1 MTKICGVGKLMNRHV
16 PWGGSGGGGSLP
28 PELRDSLIGVWVVGK
43 KTNDSPDRTIIK
55 NKIPNAGGDFQLLN
69 FAYKLNSGYGKYE
82 TDFTTWNRG
91 HLTTTFTDKS
101 VVFHPENKN
110 QWLLTAQKGVK
121 IPALKLNV
129 KGITDRELVFTINSD
144 EVQLSIILKNGIN
157 NIPSFISSTTSGF
170 HTNNLGITDWGIY
183 EVEQI
188 PSYQGALVTDGIDD
202 LITSTKTVQEM
213 GITDEITVVSMI
225 HQIGQG
231 FSTNNIRNATA
242 LTGRSENLTIGKTGI
257 YGWSKSDIHTATI
270 SNINNIL
277 GDKNDYSAAGGG
289 YDNSMIFSVEGYK
302 GNNSVLEVSSV
313 AWYWTFAAKKVLTGD
328 DINQIIA
335 AYNLD
340 EYVNATLYYDI
351 KKQGI
356 TNENHASFSDQ
367 LVDYSGNG
375 RNMQLYNIVWDG
387 DSGIGKYNYPGW
399 RLTATTAAKY
409 KNIRIYQ
416 TLNGTYTAEFKGV
429 TELYN
434 RVGIGLEI
442 LSKNRYLEIKKDGIY
457 SVDPVEDATEL
468 QVRFGDFTN
477 TETYDCDVVITQIP
491 VIEGGL
497 CLDGVNDYGQF
508 VGNLGLKDYTVAINR
523 AYQSLINNQVP
534 LVSSNLTTDNT
545 PFLME
550 HWNTD
555 TNAISF
561 SFGASKITNVPL
573 DISKKITYQS
583 TYSYMG
589 DAINKGTSTSI
600 GDGLTLGKYGAGVQY
615 ASIVLWNLLLFPY
628 SLSPFLL
635 ERQLK
640 KYKIGTLYPDMV
652 EWRPKVKSDDRIK
665 SINFYI
671 NLVGATV
678 GNYYPIG
685 AGLGIAVEPV
695 APYYVNSLKVN
706 GKATIPNA
714 DHKGFNGT
722 LDAKSPQNITMDIV
736 VDGSLVQWNPTYN
749 SNVAYQSVTCLNYS
763 DSLKTVNVGDYVK
776 VGDALAVRVILAN
789 TLDEVAN
796 TKVNGQECEIV
807 VVSPRV
813 FDCKFFVTSDSP
825 QKVDIT
831 IDEYVRFEDLVQPYP
846 VFVGLGSITWGSKLK
861 VGSTISFIGM
871 TNLLSEYYSINGE
884 LLFNGVPFNRNSGQ
898 HVIEKTN
905 AFSFSQP
912 FTYIGDGNEP
922 KCILYP
928 ERLSIPNG
936 SYQILGYIP
945 DISGHGNNGRFN
957 NFAFTSESGA
967 NEDGSIHF
975 DGVTDFIDV
984 PNTVGG
990 KQMIMKVQW
999 DEPTADAIIYDQRGY
1014 PNEFAIYNADT
1025 YNDGTACV
1033 AYQARNSGRTFIDGI
1048 LNSNIKASELK
1059 TIKHIITSTNELS
1072 SGANNKA
1079 PHIGS
1084 NAVHDSYFT
1093 KMALWCFMLFDN
1105 ISTDEEITELNRR
1118 IGVEAKVSYPEY
1130 YWDAYGKTNDDATDI
1145 DGNRTVMPNKNENL
1159 AHLGLSLYNFAY
1171 NQESGYGGQ
1180 GFIRKFATEPA
1191 ADTWQT
1197 NKSRLDYTASDD
1209 GLSVNITKVKSQIAL
1224 FWTTNPNAK
1233 SYYEITGISSSGQAI
1248 KFGTDQTG
1256 YDYSVIADKD
1266 GIYEVDWSLLVNSKG
1281 TLATACIL
1289 SVQIGVRNI
1298 TIKQVTQYQNG
1309 LLLDG
1314 VNDYLSNNAIP
1325 VLSDFTCIGKRL
1337 FLPSMAGSRPYVIK
1351 GDRVNSGGIG
1361 NAFLMEFNGGVEQYS
1376 FGTKNQNTEAEVP
1389 ALISYMTPTSYN
1401 GKAIS
1406 RGTGVDTAGLFVGG
1420 TVSSAYTPMVFY
1432 KLMLYT
1438 KSLTTLEINYLK
1450 NMFARDE
1457 IIDLGNP
1464 IFLEAAPPPAIS
1476 IDWTSW
1482 QYVPTSATATVQP
1495 HEFNLTKVLKSGMF
1509 LQINGLTTEI
1519 PSMKV
1524 KVTGAVKESYLVY
1537 QYCIK
1542 EDDLIH
1548 VVGLNA
1554 DGEYVLPA
1562 SYHSESLHWTGF
1574 KASPS
1579 APDLDLKVEIL
1590 EQY

>member
-28 PELRDSLIGVWVVGK
+28 PELRDALIGVWVVGK
-43 KTNDSPDRTIIK
+43 KTNASPDRTIIK

-69 FAYKLNSGYGKYE
+69 FAYKLNSGYGEYNVTLHGFPYE
-82 TDFTTWNRG
+82 ENMGSLSD
-91 HLTTTFTDKS
+91 DKAVFNSGGQLLLPYSSMDADIPSFKIKVSGLSGTYHFRYYYRSSDGVQHS
-101 VVFHPENKN
+101 VDM
-110 QWLLTAQKGVK
+110 AQ
-121 IPALKLNV
+121 
-129 KGITDRELVFTINSD
+129 
-144 EVQLSIILKNGIN
+144 NGYYDLPVCY
-157 NIPSFISSTTSGF
+157 NIPSSSDGTNCGF
-170 HTNNLGITDWGIY
+170 ANNGTDVVTI
-183 EVEQI
+183 EQI
-188 PSYQGALVTDGIDD
+188 PSWQGAIRTDGVNDTIVAEKSLFEMLGD
-202 LITSTKTVQEM
+202 STEF
-213 GITDEITVVSMI
+213 TVVSMMA
-225 HQIGQG
+225 QIE
-231 FSTNNIRNATA
+231 NISSSLNYGLVNYMRNGGYFRNQNGA
-242 LTGRSENLTIGKTGI
+242 LGKTGMFGYSSANI
-257 YGWSKSDIHTATI
+257 KTTATTPKLI
-270 SNINNIL
+270 DYVM
-277 GDKNDYSAAGGG
+277 GDPNDYKVNAGGSFA
-289 YDNSMIFSVEGYK
+289 DSFFSVTGWVNPISKAVNET
-302 GNNSVLEVSSV
+302 SQV

-375 RNMQLYNIVWDG
+375 RNMQLYNIAWDG

-409 KNIRIYQ
+409 KKIRIYQ

-555 TNAISF
+555 TNAVSF

-583 TYSYMG
+583 TYSYMR

-640 KYKIGTLYPDMV
+640 KYKVGTLYPDMV

-1014 PNEFAIYNADT
+1014 PNEFAISNADT

-1191 ADTWQT
+1191 ADTWQM

-1256 YDYSVIADKD
+1256 YDYSVTADKD
-1266 GIYEVDWSLLVNSKG
+1266 GIYEVDWSLLVNSEG
-1281 TLATACIL
+1281 TLASACIL

-1464 IFLEAAPPPAIS
+1464 IFLEAAPQRLA
-1476 IDWTSW
+1476 
-1482 QYVPTSATATVQP
+1482 
-1495 HEFNLTKVLKSGMF
+1495 
-1509 LQINGLTTEI
+1509 
-1519 PSMKV
+1519 
-1524 KVTGAVKESYLVY
+1524 
-1537 QYCIK
+1537 
-1542 EDDLIH
+1542 
-1548 VVGLNA
+1548 
-1554 DGEYVLPA
+1554 
-1562 SYHSESLHWTGF
+1562 
-1574 KASPS
+1574 
-1579 APDLDLKVEIL
+1579 
-1590 EQY
+1590 

>member
-28 PELRDSLIGVWVVGK
+28 PELRDALIGVWVVGK

-69 FAYKLNSGYGKYE
+69 FAYKLNSGYGEYNVTLHGFPYE
-82 TDFTTWNRG
+82 ENMGSLSD
-91 HLTTTFTDKS
+91 DKAVFNSGGQLLLPYSSMDADIPSFKIKVSGLSGTYHFRYYYRSSDGVQHS
-101 VVFHPENKN
+101 VDM
-110 QWLLTAQKGVK
+110 AQ
-121 IPALKLNV
+121 
-129 KGITDRELVFTINSD
+129 
-144 EVQLSIILKNGIN
+144 NGYYDLPVCY
-157 NIPSFISSTTSGF
+157 NIPSSSDGTNCGF
-170 HTNNLGITDWGIY
+170 ANNGTDVVTI
-183 EVEQI
+183 EQI
-188 PSYQGALVTDGIDD
+188 PSWQGAIRTDGVNDTIVAEKSLFEMLGD
-202 LITSTKTVQEM
+202 STEF
-213 GITDEITVVSMI
+213 TVVSMMA
-225 HQIGQG
+225 QIE
-231 FSTNNIRNATA
+231 NISSSLNYGLVNYMRNGGYFRNQNGA
-242 LTGRSENLTIGKTGI
+242 LGKTGMFGYSSANI
-257 YGWSKSDIHTATI
+257 KTTATTPKLI
-270 SNINNIL
+270 DYVM
-277 GDKNDYSAAGGG
+277 GDPNDYKVNAGGSFA
-289 YDNSMIFSVEGYK
+289 DSFFSVTGWVNPISKAVNET
-302 GNNSVLEVSSV
+302 SQV

-367 LVDYSGNG
+367 LVDYSGHG
-375 RNMQLYNIVWDG
+375 RNMQLYNIAWDG
-387 DSGIGKYNYPGW
+387 DSGIGKYNYPNW
-399 RLTATTAAKY
+399 KVTATIANTY
-409 KNIRIYQ
+409 STIVNYP
-416 TLNGTYTAEFKGV
+416 TVNGTYSINVNGV
-429 TELYN
+429 SELMQS
-434 RVGIGLEI
+434 IGLH
-442 LSKNRYLEIKKDGIY
+442 LEIKYTTSTGIIYNDIKQDGVY
-457 SVDPVEDATEL
+457 SYILPDGATDL
-468 QVRFGDFTN
+468 TLRFGGIPGIVNEPCNIT
-477 TETYDCDVVITQIP
+477 ITQIP
-491 VIEGGL
+491 SHAGAL
-497 CLDGVNDYGQF
+497 CFDGVNDYGQF
-508 VGNLGLKDYTVAINR
+508 VGNLGLKDYTVVMNR
-523 AYQSLINNQVP
+523 AYQSLINSQVP
-534 LVSSNLTTDNT
+534 LVSSNLTTHLT
-545 PFLME
+545 PFIME
-550 HWNTD
+550 HWNSTD
-555 TNAISF
+555 NNAISF
-561 SFGASKITNVPL
+561 SFGASKVTNVPL
-573 DISKKITYQS
+573 DISKKVTYQS

-589 DAINKGTSTSI
+589 DAINKGTDTSM

-640 KYKIGTLYPDMV
+640 KYKVGTLYPDMV

-665 SINFYI
+665 SIKFYI

-706 GKATIPNA
+706 GKATVPNA

-749 SNVAYQSVTCLNYS
+749 SNVAYEIVTCLNYS

-776 VGDALAVRVILAN
+776 VGDTLAVRVILAN

-1014 PNEFAIYNADT
+1014 PNEFAIYNADA

-1079 PHIGS
+1079 PHIGCNS
-1084 NAVHDSYFT
+1084 THDAYFT
-1093 KMALWCFMLFDN
+1093 NMALWCFMLFDN

-1209 GLSVNITKVKSQIAL
+1209 GLSVNITKVNSKIAL

-1256 YDYSVIADKD
+1256 YDYSVTADKD
-1266 GIYEVDWSLLVNSKG
+1266 GIYEVDWSLLVNSEG
-1281 TLATACIL
+1281 TLASACIL
-1289 SVQIGVRNI
+1289 SVEIGVRNI

-1376 FGTKNQNTEAEVP
+1376 FGTKNQNTESEVP

-1401 GKAIS
+1401 GKTIS

-1464 IFLEAAPPPAIS
+1464 IFLEAAPPQRLA
-1476 IDWTSW
+1476 
-1482 QYVPTSATATVQP
+1482 
-1495 HEFNLTKVLKSGMF
+1495 
-1509 LQINGLTTEI
+1509 
-1519 PSMKV
+1519 
-1524 KVTGAVKESYLVY
+1524 
-1537 QYCIK
+1537 
-1542 EDDLIH
+1542 
-1548 VVGLNA
+1548 
-1554 DGEYVLPA
+1554 
-1562 SYHSESLHWTGF
+1562 
-1574 KASPS
+1574 
-1579 APDLDLKVEIL
+1579 
-1590 EQY
+1590 

>member
-1 MTKICGVGKLMNRHV
+1 MKVNIKGNVTDLRYWYIANPDDTARSEMQLTSGVNV
-16 PWGGSGGGGSLP
+16 LP
-28 PELRDSLIGVWVVGK
+28 KSYAKDDGQTYNVG
-43 KTNDSPDRTIIK
+43 
-55 NKIPNAGGDFQLLN
+55 
-69 FAYKLNSGYGKYE
+69 FAYISG
-82 TDFTTWNRG
+82 D
-91 HLTTTFTDKS
+91 
-101 VVFHPENKN
+101 PE
-110 QWLLTAQKGVK
+110 
-121 IPALKLNV
+121 
-129 KGITDRELVFTINSD
+129 ITI
-144 EVQLSIILKNGIN
+144 
-157 NIPSFISSTTSGF
+157 
-170 HTNNLGITDWGIY
+170 
-183 EVEQI
+183 EQI
-188 PSYQGALVTDGIDD
+188 PSWQGAIRTDGVNDTIVAEKSLFEMLGD
-202 LITSTKTVQEM
+202 STEF
-213 GITDEITVVSMI
+213 TVVSMMA
-225 HQIGQG
+225 QVE
-231 FSTNNIRNATA
+231 NISSSLNYGLVNYMRNGGYFRNQNGA
-242 LTGRSENLTIGKTGI
+242 LGKTGMFGYSSANI
-257 YGWSKSDIHTATI
+257 KTTATTPKLI
-270 SNINNIL
+270 DYVM
-277 GDKNDYSAAGGG
+277 GDPNDYKVNAGGSFA
-289 YDNSMIFSVEGYK
+289 DSFFSVTGWVNPISKAVNET
-302 GNNSVLEVSSV
+302 SQV

-375 RNMQLYNIVWDG
+375 RNMQLYNIAWDG

-508 VGNLGLKDYTVAINR
+508 VGNLGLKNYTVAINR

-589 DAINKGTSTSI
+589 DAINKGTSTSM

-640 KYKIGTLYPDMV
+640 KYKMGTIYPDMV

-706 GKATIPNA
+706 GKATVPNA

-736 VDGSLVQWNPTYN
+736 VDGSLVQWNPIVS
-749 SNVAYQSVTCLNYS
+749 SNVPYKNILFTLYGSSNQLVPGQYYNIGTRVRATIS
-763 DSLKTVNVGDYVK
+763 TVSN
-776 VGDALAVRVILAN
+776 I
-789 TLDEVAN
+789 DEVVGF
-796 TKVNGQECEIV
+796 TVNGQQAEI
-807 VVSPRV
+807 SQRV
-813 FDCKFFVTSDSP
+813 LADFYLDSTSP
-825 QKVDIT
+825 QKIDVT

-945 DISGHGNNGRFN
+945 DLSGHGNHGRFN

-999 DEPTADAIIYDQRGY
+999 DDVIADAILYDQRGY
-1014 PNEFAIYNADT
+1014 ANEFAIYNADT
-1025 YNDGTACV
+1025 YNDGSACV
-1033 AYQARNSGRTFIDGI
+1033 AYQARNSGKTFIDGI

-1079 PHIGS
+1079 PNLGS
-1084 NAVHDSYFT
+1084 NAVHDAYFT

-1209 GLSVNITKVKSQIAL
+1209 GLSVNITKVNSKIAL

-1256 YDYSVIADKD
+1256 YDYSVTADKD

-1281 TLATACIL
+1281 TLASACIL
-1289 SVQIGVRNI
+1289 SVEIGVRNI

-1401 GKAIS
+1401 GKTIS

-1464 IFLEAAPPPAIS
+1464 IFLEAAPPS
-1476 IDWTSW
+1476 D
-1482 QYVPTSATATVQP
+1482 
-1495 HEFNLTKVLKSGMF
+1495 
-1509 LQINGLTTEI
+1509 
-1519 PSMKV
+1519 
-1524 KVTGAVKESYLVY
+1524 
-1537 QYCIK
+1537 
-1542 EDDLIH
+1542 
-1548 VVGLNA
+1548 
-1554 DGEYVLPA
+1554 
-1562 SYHSESLHWTGF
+1562 
-1574 KASPS
+1574 
-1579 APDLDLKVEIL
+1579 
-1590 EQY
+1590 